1 MSTDLPPPVL
11 MPPVLILGAT
21 SDIGRAIARRF
32 AAAGHPLHLAARD
45 PARLEGDAADCRIRS
60 DVAVV
65 PHRFDVLSDD
75 AGALMRQLS
84 PLPRIVVCVVGTLGR
99 PGADTPAEA
108 EMVMRTNYIGP
119 ALALEAAARLLQQNG
134 GGIVVG
140 ISSVAGER
148 GRAAN
153 YVYGSAKA
161 GLTAYLSGLRASLH
175 GAPVRVI
182 TVKPGFVDT
191 RMTAGMPLPKLL
203 TAQPDDVADAIAKA
217 IAGTTDVVY
226 VHPIWRLIMAAI
238 RALPEPVFKRVRI

>member
-1 MSTDLPPPVL
+1 MSTDLP
-11 MPPVLILGAT
+11 PPVLILGAT

-45 PARLEGDAADCRIRS
+45 PARLEGDAADYRIRS
-60 DVAVV
+60 GAEVI

-75 AGALMRQLS
+75 AGALLHGLA
-84 PLPRIVVCVVGTLGR
+84 PLPRIVICVVGTLGR
-99 PGADTPAEA
+99 PGADTPVEA

-119 ALALEAAARLLQQNG
+119 ALALEAAARLLDRKG
-134 GGIVVG
+134 GGTVVG

-175 GAPVRVI
+175 GRNVRVI

-191 RMTAGMPLPKLL
+191 RMTAGIALPRPL
-203 TAQPDDVADAIAKA
+203 TAQPEEVADAILHAL
-217 IAGTTDVVY
+217 AGRDDVIY
-226 VHPIWRLIMAAI
+226 VRPIWRLIMAAI